1 VASGEQTKWRE
12 RLVLRLFPYSH
23 RERGSLFSSLLT
35 PARTSPCELS
45 IYLAARPSD
54 IIHLVVVVDST
65 HSTTGS
71 SSSHQVDHSTVSPPV
86 PAPSRPAV
94 SRPTIA
100 QPRMA
105 DPSADGAVRICD
117 GNKGENLELCEDYLL
132 ARRTASFYHSS
143 CYLANPLRE
152 TMMRIGEQTH
162 IGYSIALEIVEVEDW
177 AGGLKLGFTVTN
189 PSDIQFA
196 SIHITEVPYMCG
208 FDFDGAMVTSN
219 VVDAVGVQTNGPS
232 QTLPHRHTK
241 TDKVRAILSLSTKKL
256 LLEFNETIVP
266 MDFPVPESIKWAGLT
281 SGTPVWGL
289 IEPYGASALSLIRGV
304 SSLTIEC
311 HQVKPRQCASI
322 HT

>member
-1 VASGEQTKWRE
+1 
-12 RLVLRLFPYSH
+12 
-23 RERGSLFSSLLT
+23 
-35 PARTSPCELS
+35 
-45 IYLAARPSD
+45 
-54 IIHLVVVVDST
+54 
-65 HSTTGS
+65 
-71 SSSHQVDHSTVSPPV
+71 
-86 PAPSRPAV
+86 
-94 SRPTIA
+94 
-100 QPRMA
+100 MA

-266 MDFPVPESIKWAGLT
+266 MDFPVPESVKWAGLT

-289 IEPYGASALSLIRGV
+289 IEPYGASALSLSLSFAECRRSLLNANRSNQDSAHQSTLSSAGT
-304 SSLTIEC
+304 SSLVGSPSSHTPPE
-311 HQVKPRQCASI
+311 ASLA
-322 HT
+322 HLASSSLL